1 MNEKEKLPKKNVQI
15 SGELHKF
22 LTRKSAEDD
31 NYKENIGIAGLAEKA
46 IMNYFG
52 VDQDGDPI
60 LSAATHKKNSVKFI
74 KSRISKNG

>member
-22 LTRKSAEDD
+22 LMRKAAEDE
-31 NYKENIGIAGLAEKA
+31 NYKTNIGIAGLTEKA
-46 IMNYFG
+46 IMEYFG

-60 LSAATHKKNSVKFI
+60 VDA
-74 KSRISKNG
+74 KSRKNKVKLVKES

>member
-22 LTRKSAEDD
+22 LMRKAAEDD
-31 NYKENIGIAGLAEKA
+31 NYKTNIGIAGLTEKA

-52 VDQDGDPI
+52 VDDDGDPI
-60 LSAATHKKNSVKFI
+60 LNVDARKNKVKFI